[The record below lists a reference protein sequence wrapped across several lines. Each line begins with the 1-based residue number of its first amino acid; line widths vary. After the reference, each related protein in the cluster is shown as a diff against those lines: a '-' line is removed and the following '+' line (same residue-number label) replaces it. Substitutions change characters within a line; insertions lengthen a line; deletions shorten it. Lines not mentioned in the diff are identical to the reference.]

1 MMRKILYTLCIALFA
16 MQLAAQEKAPDSNK
30 VLSSVVITYA
40 ADEATPITFQ
50 NIHGEAL
57 QLKSVGQEPS
67 FLLQETPSMTQYSDA
82 GHSNGYSYFRLRGID
97 QTRINISLDGV
108 PLNEPEDQGA
118 YFSNYADILNSVRKV
133 QIQRGV
139 GTSKNGVASF
149 AGSVQLFTP
158 SLYEP
163 RRTTIGASYGS
174 FNSLRTFG
182 EFNSGVKNNKAFY
195 ARVSEVYTDGYKHHS
210 SNHSQSAFLSGGYFT
225 EKSKWKANVLMG
237 YQRNELAWLGVSDSL
252 IKADPKT
259 NGNANENDQ
268 FFQGLAQVV
277 NYRTLGPKTQL
288 QSSAY
293 YTFVQGDYDFDLN
306 NFLGLPSTNEMYN
319 YAFTSHL
326 MGFFSNISHSWKNTK
341 LITGIHG
348 NLYNR
353 EHLGSEASLGQLY
366 VNTGFK
372 NEMSAFAKLEH
383 NYKRFHFLAD
393 LQFRHTHF
401 EYDGSVVLDRYN
413 WNFINPKAGV
423 SYQASKGLQFYYGVG
438 RTGREP
444 TRNDIFG
451 GNDDLLADSSGNAL
465 TFIDEAE
472 YVVDHELGFRYASKK
487 WRLNANLFHMS
498 FDNEILLNGQ
508 FGPNGLA
515 LTTGVEQST
524 RSGLELDAWYKVS
537 KWMVLTNRS
546 SYSYSRIQE
555 SGETFSP
562 ILTPRIIVYQEVVC
576 SKKALSG
583 AIGIRFQD
591 KSFIDFANE
600 NTLDGYTLINSRV
613 SYRVK
618 KLRLSL
624 FLNNLTN
631 VKYFNN
637 GYVDFDGTNKYFIQ
651 APTNYSFSATYS
663 F

>member
-1 MMRKILYTLCIALFA
+1 MMRKTFYFWCLTLLAF
-16 MQLAAQEKAPDSNK
+16 QLAAQKKAPDSNK

-50 NIHGEAL
+50 NIDGAEL

-67 FLLQETPSMTQYSDA
+67 FLLAETPSMTQYSDA

-158 SLYEP
+158 GLYEP
-163 RRTTIGASYGS
+163 RKTTVGASYGS

-237 YQRNELAWLGVSDSL
+237 YQQNELAWLGVSDSL
-252 IKADPKT
+252 IKADPRT
-259 NGNANENDQ
+259 NGNAQENDQ
-268 FFQGLAQVV
+268 FFQGLAQVL
-277 NYRTLGPKTQL
+277 NYRTLSPKTQL
-288 QSSAY
+288 QSSVY

-306 NFLGLPSTNEMYN
+306 NFLGLPSTSEMYN

-326 MGFFSNISHSWKNTK
+326 MGFFSNVSHSWKNTK

-383 NYKRFHFLAD
+383 THKRFHFLVD

-401 EYDGSVVLDRYN
+401 EYEGGVALNRYN
-413 WNFINPKAGV
+413 WNFINPKAGI
-423 SYQASKGLQFYYGVG
+423 SYNASKGLQFYYGVG

-451 GNDDLLADSSGNAL
+451 GNDDLLADSIGNAL
-465 TFIDEAE
+465 TFIDAAE
-472 YVVDHELGFRYASKK
+472 YVVDHELGFRYTSKK

-524 RSGLELDAWYKVS
+524 RSGLELDVWYKVS
-537 KWMVLTNRS
+537 RWLVLTNRS
-546 SYSYSRIQE
+546 SYNYSRIEE

-562 ILTPRIIVYQEVVC
+562 ILTPRIIVHQEVVC
-576 SKKALSG
+576 SRKALSG

-591 KSFIDFANE
+591 KSFMDFANE
-600 NTLDGYTLINSRV
+600 NTLDAYTLLNSRV
-613 SYRVK
+613 SYQAK